1 MTTVRQLIE
10 SLKKE
15 NLDEPVI
22 YEYYL
27 KDHFEH
33 IKVSDKAWA
42 EIVEAHDSILTN
54 DSAYDEIEEALK
66 QASA

>member
-10 SLKKE
+10 SLKEE
-15 NLDEPVI
+15 NLDESVV

-27 KDHFEH
+27 KDHFLN

-42 EIVEAHDSILTN
+42 EIAKTHDSILVN
-54 DSAYDEIEEALK
+54 ESAYYQIEKALK

>member
-15 NLDEPVI
+15 NLDEPVV

-27 KDHFEH
+27 KDHFQH
-33 IKVSDKAWA
+33 LKVSDKVWA
-42 EIVEAHDSILTN
+42 EIAEEHDSILTN
-54 DSAYDEIEEALK
+54 DSAYDEIEEAIK

>member
-15 NLDEPVI
+15 NLDEPVV

-27 KDHFEH
+27 KDHFQH

-42 EIVEAHDSILTN
+42 EITEAHDSILTN

>member
-1 MTTVRQLIE
+1 MATVRQLIE
-10 SLKKE
+10 LLKKE
-15 NLDEPVI
+15 NLDEPVV

-27 KDHFEH
+27 KDNFGH
-33 IKVSDKAWA
+33 IEVSDKAWA
-42 EIVEAHDSILTN
+42 EIAEAHDNILTN

>member
-15 NLDEPVI
+15 NLDEPVV

-27 KDHFEH
+27 KDHFQH
-33 IKVSDKAWA
+33 IKVSDKVWA
-42 EIVEAHDSILTN
+42 EIAEAHDSILTN

>member
-15 NLDEPVI
+15 NLDEPVV

-27 KDHFEH
+27 KDNFGH
-33 IKVSDKAWA
+33 IEVSDKVWA
-42 EIVEAHDSILTN
+42 EIAEAHDSILTN
-54 DSAYDEIEEALK
+54 DSAWDEIEEALK